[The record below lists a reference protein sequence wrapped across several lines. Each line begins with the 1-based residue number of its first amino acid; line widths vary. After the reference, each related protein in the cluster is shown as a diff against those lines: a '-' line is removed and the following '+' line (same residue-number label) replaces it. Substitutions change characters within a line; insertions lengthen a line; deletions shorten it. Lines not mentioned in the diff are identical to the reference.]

1 MTVGRAIVAT
11 AVVAGTIVLGGSAQ
25 AAVVARQGAGPG
37 EITSPSDGQVVTSG
51 SVPISAHTGLMQLNM
66 GVYVEGPSTT
76 RQKVAG
82 GGANQTIS
90 GTFDAGSAP
99 NGTFN
104 VVLKGEITGSTY
116 ATSTFKLRR
125 PAAAPDN
132 VAAALQGAEKIVVTW
147 SKGSEPDL
155 QSYEVATSQSGIV
168 GRLPADSA
176 CSGSS
181 CKAVLAVPT
190 KAAGQRVGFT
200 VKAFRGDGDGGSIES
215 GNSGAA
221 YVTIP
226 APPAAQPKKTATKQ
240 ETTGTKKGVETL
252 PTLPVKKHAQST
264 VAPTHKATTTKKTD
278 KLPAMPDTDP
288 KGNLPIPTADT
299 TGDSSRTDG
308 LAPNGSTGDADSAA
322 IDSKVKAQSSESAA
336 GGIGQYGLYVAGG
349 LVLLLLAAHGG
360 AWARRRSLAAAGA
373 GGSVPHSAAA
383 SPSLGIS
390 AQPSTDSVPPTA
402 SVPRRPAVVLA
413 VAKVRPA
420 SEHPRTQSPEQS
432 RAPERSGAQVSERS
446 RGSERLGAQAPGAS
460 RTPPGRSGAQTPARS
475 RMRALESHMQALEQP
490 GSAASDRPSS
500 GVSDRPGP
508 GAPGLEAST
517 LGGSTPGASGL
528 GVSDRFSQGIAGVAG
543 SGGSDRF
550 DPGAS
555 DQFGP
560 EMSDRSGRGVSDR
573 FGSGGSDGFGSGGSD
588 GFGSG
593 GSEQLGVVSSDR
605 FNSTASGLLATPSAA
620 RRHAEGPSAGRANG
634 PVPGQARAQV
644 RAALPLHLSDADM
657 GAADPDDWASGEQDG
672 PAGAGQASWLSG
684 EQDGP
689 AGAGQAS
696 WLSGEQDG
704 QAGAGQVSWV
714 SGERDG
720 RADAGRY
727 DRVSVDQD
735 GWRGAA
741 QGDREPLDQSG
752 RMRAELDGRTVR
764 QEPVRIALP
773 SSAVIEVPES
783 AAAVTPPAVRIEER
797 WDDYLPP
804 APRAMEDSGFWER
817 PQPGAGDFW
826 AADDDENAFAGHRH
840 RGGDS

>member
-25 AAVVARQGAGPG
+25 AAVLTRQGAAPG

-99 NGTFN
+99 NGTFS
-104 VVLKGEITGSTY
+104 VILKGEITGSTY

-132 VAAALQGAEKIVVTW
+132 VAAALQGTEKIVVTW

-226 APPAAQPKKTATKQ
+226 ALPAAQPKKTATKQ
-240 ETTGTKKGVETL
+240 ETPSTKKGVETL
-252 PTLPVKKHAQST
+252 PTLPAKKHAQST
-264 VAPTHKATTTKKTD
+264 VAPTRRATTTKKTD

-299 TGDSSRTDG
+299 TGDSGKTDG
-308 LAPNGSTGDADSAA
+308 LTPNGTTGDADSAA

-383 SPSLGIS
+383 SPSPGIT
-390 AQPSTDSVPPTA
+390 AQHSTDSIPPTA
-402 SVPRRPAVVLA
+402 SAPRRPAVVLA

-420 SEHPRTQSPEQS
+420 GEHPRTQPPEQS
-432 RAPERSGAQVSERS
+432 RASERSGVLSAERS
-446 RGSERLGAQAPGAS
+446 RASERLGAGAQAPEAS

-475 RMRALESHMQALEQP
+475 RMRALESHMQSLEHP
-490 GSAASDRPSS
+490 GSAASDRANS
-500 GVSDRPGP
+500 GVSDQPGP

-517 LGGSTPGASGL
+517 LGGSTLGVSGLGMSDRFGLGASDRSGP
-528 GVSDRFSQGIAGVAG
+528 GVSDR
-543 SGGSDRF
+543 SGL
-550 DPGAS
+550 
-555 DQFGP
+555 
-560 EMSDRSGRGVSDR
+560 EVSDRSGPSGSDGL
-573 FGSGGSDGFGSGGSD
+573 GSGGR
-588 GFGSG
+588 
-593 GSEQLGVVSSDR
+593 EQVDAMSSDR
-605 FNSTASGLLATPSAA
+605 FNSTASDLLATPSAA
-620 RRHAEGPSAGRANG
+620 RRYAEGPNAGRGYG
-634 PVPGQARAQV
+634 PMPGQARAQV

-657 GAADPDDWASGEQDG
+657 RPADPDDWAPGDQDG
-672 PAGAGQASWLSG
+672 RTGVEQVSWVSGGRDGQAEARAEQVSWASG
-684 EQDGP
+684 GR
-689 AGAGQAS
+689 
-696 WLSGEQDG
+696 DG
-704 QAGAGQVSWV
+704 QAGAGAEQASWAP
-714 SGERDG
+714 GDRDG
-720 RADAGRY
+720 WTGAGRY

-741 QGDREPLDQSG
+741 QGDREPLDQPG
-752 RMRAELDGRTVR
+752 RMRVELDGRAAR

-773 SSAVIEVPES
+773 SSAVIEVSES
-783 AAAVTPPAVRIEER
+783 AVAATPPAVRIEER

>member
-240 ETTGTKKGVETL
+240 ETPGTKKGVETL
-252 PTLPVKKHAQST
+252 PTLPAKKHAQST

-299 TGDSSRTDG
+299 TGDSGKTDG
-308 LAPNGSTGDADSAA
+308 LAPNGTTGDADSAA

-336 GGIGQYGLYVAGG
+336 GGIGQYGMYVAGG

-373 GGSVPHSAAA
+373 GGSVPPSAAA

-402 SVPRRPAVVLA
+402 SAPRRPAVVLA
-413 VAKVRPA
+413 VAKVRPVG
-420 SEHPRTQSPEQS
+420 EHPRTQSPEQS
-432 RAPERSGAQVSERS
+432 RAPERSGAQTPERS
-446 RGSERLGAQAPGAS
+446 RATERLSAQAPGAS
-460 RTPPGRSGAQTPARS
+460 RTSPGRSGAQTPARS
-475 RMRALESHMQALEQP
+475 RMRALESHMQAPEHP

-500 GVSDRPGP
+500 GVSDPTGP
-508 GAPGLEAST
+508 GAPGVGEST
-517 LGGSTPGASGL
+517 LGGVTL
-528 GVSDRFSQGIAGVAG
+528 GVSDRFSQGVAG
-543 SGGSDRF
+543 SGGSDRL

-560 EMSDRSGRGVSDR
+560 GISDSSGLEVSDR
-573 FGSGGSDGFGSGGSD
+573 FGPGGSDGFGSGE
-588 GFGSG
+588 
-593 GSEQLGVVSSDR
+593 SEKLRVVSPDR
-605 FNSTASGLLATPSAA
+605 FNSTASDLLATRSAA
-620 RRHAEGPSAGRANG
+620 RRYAEGPSAGRANG
-634 PVPGQARAQV
+634 PVLGQARAQV

-657 GAADPDDWASGEQDG
+657 GAADPDDWASGDQDG
-672 PAGAGQASWLSG
+672 RTGAGQVSWSSG
-684 EQDGP
+684 GQDDRT
-689 AGAGQAS
+689 GAGQDS
-696 WLSGEQDG
+696 WSSGGQDG
-704 QAGAGQVSWV
+704 QAGAGRVSWV

-727 DRVSVDQD
+727 DLVSVDQD

-741 QGDREPLDQSG
+741 QAGREPLDQPG
-752 RMRAELDGRTVR
+752 RIRAELDGRTVR

>member
-1 MTVGRAIVAT
+1 
-11 AVVAGTIVLGGSAQ
+11 
-25 AAVVARQGAGPG
+25 
-37 EITSPSDGQVVTSG
+37 
-51 SVPISAHTGLMQLNM
+51 MQLNM
-66 GVYVEGPSTT
+66 GVYVEGPSTA

-90 GTFDAGSAP
+90 GTFDADSAP

-132 VAAALQGAEKIVVTW
+132 VAAALQGTEKIVVTW

-240 ETTGTKKGVETL
+240 ETPGTKKGVETL
-252 PTLPVKKHAQST
+252 PTLPAKKHAQAT
-264 VAPTHKATTTKKTD
+264 VAPTRKATTTKKTD

-299 TGDSSRTDG
+299 TGDSGKTDG
-308 LAPNGSTGDADSAA
+308 LTPNGTTGDADSAA

-360 AWARRRSLAAAGA
+360 AWARRRSLAAAGP
-373 GGSVPHSAAA
+373 GGSVPHPAGA
-383 SPSLGIS
+383 SPSHDIS
-390 AQPSTDSVPPTA
+390 AQHSTDSVPPTA
-402 SVPRRPAVVLA
+402 SAPRRPAVVLA

-420 SEHPRTQSPEQS
+420 GEHPRTQAAEQS
-432 RAPERSGAQVSERS
+432 RASERSGVQTPERSRA
-446 RGSERLGAQAPGAS
+446 SERLGSQAPGLS
-460 RTPPGRSGAQTPARS
+460 RTPPERLGAQTPARS
-475 RMRALESHMQALEQP
+475 RMQALESHMRALEHS
-490 GSAASDRPSS
+490 GSAASDRP
-500 GVSDRPGP
+500 
-508 GAPGLEAST
+508 
-517 LGGSTPGASGL
+517 
-528 GVSDRFSQGIAGVAG
+528 G
-543 SGGSDRF
+543 SGT
-550 DPGAS
+550 P
-555 DQFGP
+555 
-560 EMSDRSGRGVSDR
+560 
-573 FGSGGSDGFGSGGSD
+573 
-588 GFGSG
+588 
-593 GSEQLGVVSSDR
+593 EQLGAASSDR
-605 FNSTASGLLATPSAA
+605 FTSTASDLPATPSAA
-620 RRHAEGPSAGRANG
+620 RGYAEGPSAGRADG

-657 GAADPDDWASGEQDG
+657 QPVDSDDRAPGDQNG
-672 PAGAGQASWLSG
+672 RTGAGQASWVSADR
-684 EQDGP
+684 DGRTE
-689 AGAGQAS
+689 AGAEQAS
-696 WLSGEQDG
+696 WVSADRDGRTEAGVEQ
-704 QAGAGQVSWV
+704 ASWV
-714 SGERDG
+714 SADRDG
-720 RADAGRY
+720 RMGAGRY

-741 QGDREPLDQSG
+741 HGDREPLDQPG
-752 RMRAELDGRTVR
+752 RPRVELGGREAR
-764 QEPVRIALP
+764 QEPIRIALP

-783 AAAVTPPAVRIEER
+783 AAAVTPPVVRIEER